1 MKRDKICNLKSA
13 TWRRLGKPGLLL
25 AFMFT
30 GIFLTACATSPGS
43 EGDTIDKRAQDR
55 WDALLAGDYETAY
68 SFYSPGFR
76 STTPMIDLAIRIRS
90 QRVKWVSAEY
100 KDHSCDESVCTVNVL
115 VGFKV
120 AKPVRGMK
128 EWENSTLVHE
138 QWIKTEGQWWY
149 LPKK

>member
-13 TWRRLGKPGLLL
+13 KWRRLAKSGLLL

-43 EGDTIDKRAQDR
+43 DGDTIDKRAQDR

>member
-1 MKRDKICNLKSA
+1 MKTDKISNLKSVM
-13 TWRRLGKPGLLL
+13 WRRLVKSGPLL

-43 EGDTIDKRAQDR
+43 DGDTIDKRAQDR